1 VGEPLRRVLLPRIKL
16 IAGDRT
22 SAELLRG
29 RLEVDAELLRR
40 RRGFHRLRGTF
51 RHGVSV
57 ARCRTR
63 TRRSGQRYPFRTGSA
78 REDPASVEGLVRS
91 VSPRTFG
98 VQVTSNP
105 AQTAAFAPDGAYG
118 TPGETELPIG
128 QYTDFSFRAPRR
140 AARPC
145 QRPRRARHHR
155 TYSHPSRDAARLPR
169 GPGRPR
175 PGPDRFRQILRV
187 PAPARHPPLA
197 EAGPAADEEAAR
209 PRARPHPRT
218 RDPAARIAHGAG
230 KARAAHLD

>member
-1 VGEPLRRVLLPRIKL
+1 LPGVGTVSPKVGEPLRRVLLPRIKL

-91 VSPRTFG
+91 ASPRTCG
-98 VQVTSNP
+98 VQVTANP
-105 AQTAAFAPDGAYG
+105 AQTAAIAPDGAYG
-118 TPGETELPIG
+118 TPGEPDPPRSQYADLP
-128 QYTDFSFRAPRR
+128 S
-140 AARPC
+140 
-145 QRPRRARHHR
+145 
-155 TYSHPSRDAARLPR
+155 
-169 GPGRPR
+169 
-175 PGPDRFRQILRV
+175 
-187 PAPARHPPLA
+187 PAP
-197 EAGPAADEEAAR
+197 
-209 PRARPHPRT
+209 
-218 RDPAARIAHGAG
+218 
-230 KARAAHLD
+230 